1 MGVEHDAEPGQI
13 EQPDTVTHQPHQS
26 FLTIGMPVGRVEVRV
41 GLGHGWNEASK
52 SWVSRLRLGI
62 EF

>member
-1 MGVEHDAEPGQI
+1 MGVEHDADLGRI
-13 EQPDTVTHQPHQS
+13 EQLNTVSGQAHQS
-26 FLTIGMPVGRVEVRV
+26 FLTIAMPVGRVEVRV
-41 GLGHGWNEASK
+41 GLGHGWNEASE